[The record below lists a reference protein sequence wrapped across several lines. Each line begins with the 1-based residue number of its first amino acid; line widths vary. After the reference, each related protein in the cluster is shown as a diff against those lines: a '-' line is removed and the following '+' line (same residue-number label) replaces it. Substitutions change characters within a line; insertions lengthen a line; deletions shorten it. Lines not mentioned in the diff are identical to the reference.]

1 MSTTSSQSI
10 SSLDDSSTG
19 SFLHSKIAYLGEKQQ
34 LLRRACRVMQEEDN
48 YHAAEAW
55 QLVMA
60 PEEEIET
67 DASLS
72 PDDDDDDKDDE
83 VYDYDIQNG
92 KNIWKQAQKIL
103 VLLGETPTVFA
114 PQVAK
119 QQWKA
124 IAQSNSIDIR
134 CVHRIRST
142 FANESTIPRQLLP
155 TCLSTSIVPVIGTEN
170 VRAFFVNRM

>member
-72 PDDDDDDKDDE
+72 PD
-83 VYDYDIQNG
+83 DYDIQNG